1 MKGLCVL
8 VSKKPSRK
16 KMAKNKLTQFEPP
29 TLEQVQAYFN
39 EIGVQPSNLEAQK
52 FIAHHETRGWKLRGN
67 IQMVSW
73 KGACQTWR
81 LNKPQI
87 DANPYQGKPNQNYAP
102 TGQAKAKINYV
113 KANTE
118 EGVPCPE
125 EYRTGLFGKLV
136 DKFTGKTRNDRPD
149 QRTDTEQQ

>member
-1 MKGLCVL
+1 M
-8 VSKKPSRK
+8 P
-16 KMAKNKLTQFEPP
+16 KNRLTQFEPP
-29 TLEQVQAYFN
+29 SLEQVQAYFN

-87 DANPYQGKPNQNYAP
+87 DASLYQGKPNQNYTP

-113 KANTE
+113 TASNE
-118 EGVPCPE
+118 QGSPMPDDL
-125 EYRTGLFGKLV
+125 RQGLFGGIGKLV
-136 DKFTGKTRNDRPD
+136 DKFTGKTRNDRSD